1 MKNKIRVLIADD
13 HAMVRMGLA
22 SLLGTEPDI
31 EVVGDAE
38 NGKTAIQKSIALKP
52 DVIVMDLVMPNMDGT
67 AATAEI
73 LKRLPETKILL
84 LTSFGTADGIAHAI
98 EAGAKGAMM
107 KNADFSELVAAIR
120 TIAAGG
126 RAISPE
132 IEHFMEED
140 PPVQKLTQRQ
150 SDILASLVRGL
161 TNDDIAKQFSIQR
174 SSVKD
179 HLTAIFEKLGAA
191 NRSEAVSIALRKHLL
206 KT

>member
-1 MKNKIRVLIADD
+1 MKEKIRVLIADD

-31 EVVGDAE
+31 EVVGEAE

-73 LKRLPETKILL
+73 LKRLPNTKILL

-107 KNADFSELVAAIR
+107 KNADFSDLVVAIR
-120 TIAAGG
+120 TIATGG
-126 RAISPE
+126 CAISPE

-150 SDILASLVRGL
+150 NAILASLVRGL

-191 NRSEAVSIALRKHLL
+191 NRAEAVAIALRKQIL
-206 KT
+206 K